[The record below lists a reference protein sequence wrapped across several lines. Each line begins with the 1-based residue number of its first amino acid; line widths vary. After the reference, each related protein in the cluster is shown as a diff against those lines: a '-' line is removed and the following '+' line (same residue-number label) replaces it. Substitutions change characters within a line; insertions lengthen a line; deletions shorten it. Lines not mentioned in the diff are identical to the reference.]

1 MPEPQ
6 FWTTLR
12 LSLEVASL
20 ASSFLLLLGIPLA
33 WSLAFHRFPGKP
45 LVEAVFL
52 LPLVLPPTVLGFYL
66 LLFLGPEGPWQRIT
80 GLTWAF
86 RFEGLVFASVLFS
99 LPFALTAYREAFLA
113 LDRNLLEVART
124 LGVPKGKI
132 WLRVVLPLVW
142 PGLLSGTLLAFAH
155 TLGEFGVVLMV
166 GGSIPGKT
174 QMVSIYIY
182 DLVQA
187 LRFAEAT
194 RAALVLLL
202 LSLLI
207 LVAART
213 VEAKGRTWKSTTG
226 SANP

>member
-1 MPEPQ
+1 MPEPL
-6 FWTTLR
+6 FWTSLK
-12 LSLEVASL
+12 LSLVVALVASL
-20 ASSFLLLLGIPLA
+20 ILLLLGVPLA
-33 WSLAFHRFPGKP
+33 WLLAFRRFPGKSI
-45 LVEAVFL
+45 LEAIFL

-66 LLFLGPEGPWQRIT
+66 LLFLGPEGLWRKLT
-80 GLTWAF
+80 GLSWAF

-124 LGVPKGKI
+124 LGVPPWKTWG
-132 WLRVVLPLVW
+132 RVVLPLVW

-187 LRFAEAT
+187 LRFEEASK
-194 RAALVLLL
+194 AASVLLF
-202 LSLLI
+202 LSLAI

-213 VEAKGRTWKSTTG
+213 LEAQGRAWKSTT
-226 SANP
+226 

>member
-1 MPEPQ
+1 MDPL
-6 FWTTLR
+6 FWTALL
-12 LSLEVASL
+12 LSLEVALL
-20 ASSFLLLLGIPLA
+20 ASFILLLLGVPLS
-33 WSLAFHRFPGKP
+33 WLLASRNFLGKP
-45 LVEAVFL
+45 FLEGIFL

-66 LLFLGPEGPWQRIT
+66 LLFLGPEGLWFRIT
-80 GLTWAF
+80 GLAWAF

-124 LGVPKGKI
+124 LGAPWWKV
-132 WLRVVLPLVW
+132 WRRVVLPLAW
-142 PGLLSGTLLAFAH
+142 PGLLSGTILVLAH

-187 LRFAEAT
+187 LRFEEAT
-194 RAALVLLL
+194 RAALVLLG
-202 LSLLI
+202 LSLVL
-207 LVAART
+207 LLAVRFL
-213 VEAKGRTWKSTTG
+213 EAKGRAWKSTTG
-226 SANP
+226 SENL

>member
-1 MPEPQ
+1 MDPL
-6 FWTTLR
+6 FFTAFR
-12 LSLEVASL
+12 LSLQVALVASL
-20 ASSFLLLLGIPLA
+20 ILLLLGIPLA
-33 WSLAFHRFPGKP
+33 WTLAFRRFPGKAF
-45 LVEAVFL
+45 LEAIFL
-52 LPLVLPPTVLGFYL
+52 LPLVLPPTVLGFYV
-66 LLFLGPEGPWQRIT
+66 LLFLGPEGPWHKVT
-80 GLTWAF
+80 GLSWAF

-124 LGVPKGKI
+124 LGAPKPKV
-132 WLRVVLPLVW
+132 WAKVVLPLVW

-187 LRFAEAT
+187 LRFEEASK
-194 RAALVLLL
+194 AALVLLF
-202 LSLLI
+202 LSLAI

-213 VEAKGRTWKSTTG
+213 LEARGRAWKSIT
-226 SANP
+226 

>member
-1 MPEPQ
+1 MDPS
-6 FWTTLR
+6 FWIALR
-12 LSLEVASL
+12 LSLEVALL
-20 ASSFLLLLGIPLA
+20 ASFLLLPVGVPLA
-33 WSLAFHRFPGKP
+33 WLLAFHRFPGKSI
-45 LVEAVFL
+45 LEAIFL
-52 LPLVLPPTVLGFYL
+52 LPLVLPPTVLGFYV
-66 LLFLGPEGPWQRIT
+66 LLFLGPEGPWVRIT
-80 GLTWAF
+80 GLSWAF

-124 LGVPKGKI
+124 LGSPWWKVWSK
-132 WLRVVLPLVW
+132 VVFPLVW

-187 LRFAEAT
+187 LRFEEAA
-194 RAALVLLL
+194 RASLVLLG
-202 LSLLI
+202 LSLAL
-207 LVAART
+207 LVLVRLL
-213 VEAKGRTWKSTTG
+213 EAKGRAWKSTT
-226 SANP
+226 A

>member
-1 MPEPQ
+1 MDPL
-6 FWTTLR
+6 FWTALR
-12 LSLEVASL
+12 LSLEVALL
-20 ASSFLLLLGIPLA
+20 ASLILLLLGIPLA
-33 WSLAFHRFPGKP
+33 WLMAFRRFPGKS
-45 LVEAVFL
+45 LLEAIFL

-66 LLFLGPEGPWQRIT
+66 LLFLSPEGPWHKLT
-80 GLTWAF
+80 GLSWAF

-99 LPFALTAYREAFLA
+99 LPFALTAYREAFLS

-124 LGVPKGKI
+124 LGVGKAKI
-132 WLRVVLPLVW
+132 WTRVVLPLVW

-187 LRFAEAT
+187 LRFADAAK
-194 RAALVLLL
+194 AALVLLG
-202 LSLLI
+202 LSLTL
-207 LVAART
+207 LVAVRSL
-213 VEAKGRTWKSTTG
+213 EAKGRAWKSIT
-226 SANP
+226 

>member
-1 MPEPQ
+1 MDPL
-6 FWTTLR
+6 FWTALR
-12 LSLEVASL
+12 LSLEVALL
-20 ASSFLLLLGIPLA
+20 ASLILLLLGIPLA
-33 WSLAFHRFPGKP
+33 WLMAFHRFPGKS
-45 LVEAVFL
+45 LLEAIFL

-66 LLFLGPEGPWQRIT
+66 LLFLSPEGPWHKLT
-80 GLTWAF
+80 GLSWAF

-99 LPFALTAYREAFLA
+99 LPFALTAYREAFLS

-124 LGVPKGKI
+124 LGVGKAKI
-132 WLRVVLPLVW
+132 WTRVVLPLVW

-187 LRFAEAT
+187 LRFADAAK
-194 RAALVLLL
+194 AALVLLG
-202 LSLLI
+202 LSLTI
-207 LVAART
+207 LVAVRSL
-213 VEAKGRTWKSTTG
+213 EAKGRAWKSIT
-226 SANP
+226 

>member
-1 MPEPQ
+1 MDPL
-6 FWTTLR
+6 FWTALR
-12 LSLEVASL
+12 LSLEVAL
-20 ASSFLLLLGIPLA
+20 WASALLLLLGLPLA
-33 WSLAFHRFPGKP
+33 WALAFHCFPGKP

-66 LLFLGPEGPWQRIT
+66 LLFLGPEGPWTRLT
-80 GLTWAF
+80 GVSWAF

-99 LPFALTAYREAFLA
+99 LPFALTAYREALLG

-124 LGVPKGKI
+124 LGVPRWKV
-132 WLRVVLPLVW
+132 WARVVLPLVW

-174 QMVSIYIY
+174 QMVSIYLY

-187 LRFAEAT
+187 LRFREAAEA
-194 RAALVLLL
+194 ASVLLL
-202 LSLLI
+202 LSLAI
-207 LVAART
+207 LAAAR
-213 VEAKGRTWKSTTG
+213 VLEAKGRAWRSTT
-226 SANP
+226 A

>member
-6 FWTTLR
+6 FWTALR

-45 LVEAVFL
+45 LVEAVLL

-86 RFEGLVFASVLFS
+86 RFEGLVLASVLFS

-113 LDRNLLEVART
+113 LDPNLLEVART
-124 LGVPKGKI
+124 LGVPR
-132 WLRVVLPLVW
+132 WRVWRHVILPLVW

-174 QMVSIYIY
+174 QMVSIYLY

-187 LRFAEAT
+187 LRFAEAA
-194 RAALVLLL
+194 RAAFVLLL
-202 LSLLI
+202 VSLAI
-207 LVAART
+207 LVAVRLLERRWRAWR
-213 VEAKGRTWKSTTG
+213 STTG
-226 SANP
+226 

>member
-1 MPEPQ
+1 A
-6 FWTTLR
+6 WT
-12 LSLEVASL
+12 
-20 ASSFLLLLGIPLA
+20 
-33 WSLAFHRFPGKP
+33 LAFRRFPGKAF
-45 LVEAVFL
+45 LEAILL
-52 LPLVLPPTVLGFYL
+52 LPLVLPPTVLGFYV
-66 LLFLGPEGPWQRIT
+66 LLFLGPEGPWHKVT
-80 GLTWAF
+80 GLSWAF

-124 LGVPKGKI
+124 LGAPKPKV
-132 WLRVVLPLVW
+132 WAKVVLPLVW

-187 LRFAEAT
+187 LRFEEASK
-194 RAALVLLL
+194 AALVLLF
-202 LSLLI
+202 LSLAI

-213 VEAKGRTWKSTTG
+213 LEAKGRAWKSTM
-226 SANP
+226 